1 MEKVA
6 SPWDDAED
14 IRDYTDRDITYSRS
28 WSFQVHDAP
37 QEIRP
42 YIIATQDAPF
52 CSDLDTYSSAM
63 DRAIR
68 VQIASVI
75 DDGETRVR
83 RDDYDIKWMIPQR
96 GWVRRHTFE
105 TVEIPELT
113 EDQKAVMTQVSAPPT
128 CNDIIE
134 VFQEEGLYEDKRDV
148 VFDGLKTITGH
159 S

>member
-1 MEKVA
+1 MEDVA
-6 SPWDDAED
+6 AIWDNTDD
-14 IRDYTDRDITYSRS
+14 IREYTDRDLAYSRS
-28 WSFQVHDAP
+28 WSFQIHDAE
-37 QEIRP
+37 QVIRP
-42 YIIATQDAPF
+42 YIVAAHNTDF
-52 CSDLDTYSSAM
+52 CSDLDSLSATM
-63 DRAIR
+63 DRALR
-68 VQIASVI
+68 VQIAKVI
-75 DDGETRVR
+75 DSGDTRVR

-113 EDQKAVMTQVSAPPT
+113 DDQKAVMTQMSAPPT

-134 VFQEEGLYEDKRDV
+134 VFQDEGLYENKRDV